1 MKIVGSYIGIHDQG
15 FALIEDNEIIACYSE
30 ERFARIKSCYL
41 MNTFPKISLESLQK
55 DFNIDIKDPE
65 IHFVSAKPIQTI
77 PEVFDILNHR
87 PIKLYNHHYS
97 HACGAYYTSG
107 FDENTLVVS
116 YDGGDAGDDNF
127 TELNNDNLSKYL
139 THKVTDTYSAFYTV
153 KNGKLVEIHK
163 RLEHGTI
170 ANMWYAT
177 CCIFGL
183 QPVKD
188 EGKIMGLAA
197 QGKFDEKIYN
207 MFKFFVENDCCK
219 AFCMVEKYYV
229 DYLDKLSIEEQLNFK
244 RIFAYNLQYLTENY
258 ITKLIGDI
266 NSKYG
271 PFKNLC
277 VAGGVFANVKLN
289 QKLNQYLPFDNVWV
303 YPAMGDEGLSLGSAI
318 AHGVEMGVFKN
329 RRIDN
334 VFFGKKYSQNEI
346 EEYISNFQ
354 KFCQK
359 ELFIQPLDYNVVG
372 DLLVNGKVVAIYD
385 GATEYGPRALGNRS
399 IMVEPTKKETHAYIN
414 MRLKRDEIMPFAP
427 IILEEYVDDICHY
440 YKSKYTSE
448 YMTMCYNVKDDWVDR
463 LPAVINIYDGT
474 ARPQVVNKNRH
485 KHFHKI
491 LTSFY
496 EKTGIPVLM
505 NTSFNGHGEPI
516 INSPKEALD
525 HLSNGTIDYL
535 IINNKICNIYGQ

>member
-1 MKIVGSYIGIHDQG
+1 M
-15 FALIEDNEIIACYSE
+15 
-30 ERFARIKSCYL
+30 
-41 MNTFPKISLESLQK
+41 
-55 DFNIDIKDPE
+55 
-65 IHFVSAKPIQTI
+65 
-77 PEVFDILNHR
+77 
-87 PIKLYNHHYS
+87 
-97 HACGAYYTSG
+97 
-107 FDENTLVVS
+107 
-116 YDGGDAGDDNF
+116 
-127 TELNNDNLSKYL
+127 
-139 THKVTDTYSAFYTV
+139 
-153 KNGKLVEIHK
+153 VEIHK

-219 AFCMVEKYYV
+219 AFCMIEKYYV
-229 DYLDKLSIEEQLNFK
+229 DYLDKLSLEEQLNFK
-244 RIFAYNLQYLTENY
+244 RVFAYNLQYLTENY
-258 ITKLIGDI
+258 ITKLISDI

-334 VFFGKKYSQNEI
+334 VFFGKRYTDNEI
-346 EEYISNFQ
+346 GEYVSNFEKVYQ
-354 KFCQK
+354 KK
-359 ELFIQPLDYNVVG
+359 LFVQPLDYDVIG
-372 DLLVNGKVVAIYD
+372 DLLVDGKVIAIYD

-427 IILEEYVDDICHY
+427 IILEEYVGDICHY